1 MDLLITTLGS
11 TWQIVPELLGV
22 TNPGQYDFFGGSE
35 ESKRFRAENEVVP
48 VDECWIAT
56 TEGMKDKEKLLAW
69 AERWGFSLRIYV
81 CKGVNGFKDEEEL
94 LKMRSLIYRL
104 VLHGREKAE
113 KLYLSLSGGRK
124 TMSADMQEAGNL
136 FGCDAMLHV
145 VDRNGPVKG
154 MMDDDLLGHI
164 KAEYSRAFVPL
175 LVNGHISPSLVVAG
189 DAERLKARD
198 YPLAQ
203 GGGVVIQAEEDCS
216 LAKEIQ
222 ERKNR
227 SSRLY
232 ANFYSM
238 ISGPKNGNN
247 RRDVF
252 RKLYFLHPDILR
264 WMQEYELGKDPERD
278 RSIIIKLPKAELHT
292 HLGGVLSPDEIIEVA
307 KTERDY
313 IADKN
318 NSDSVDFQQRI
329 QKILSYENK
338 QQDFEKLVFGEYLDV
353 DKFFRIDITPYEKL
367 GDWQGSK
374 LLQTKNTICKTVR
387 LYAQKLVAD
396 NVRYVELRCSPYN
409 YTTLGL
415 SVSDVLDCI
424 MDAMDEFEDK
434 LEYRLVCIIGRQS
447 EQDRIKENIRLLREA
462 YEKNKRFAGK
472 LVGIDLAG
480 NEAQGKPSELRE
492 SFMPLLKDC
501 IHVTIH
507 AGETKDVESIWEA
520 VYHLSAERIGHGLK
534 LKDKPELLK
543 HFVDRGIG
551 VEMCPSSNDQ
561 IVGFHDVPGS
571 YPLRYYLN
579 EGLKVSLNTDDCG
592 ISRTCN
598 TDEFLKAASLCPG
611 LTLWDCIVLIR
622 NALSTAFC
630 DSKTK
635 SRLMHDFEDVILD
648 ICEKEFAQWKNIFSS
663 R

>member
-1 MDLLITTLGS
+1 MNLLITTLGS

-35 ESKRFRAENEVVP
+35 EVKRFRVDNGISP

-56 TEGMKDKEKLLAW
+56 TEGMRDKEKLLAW

-81 CKGVNGFKDEEEL
+81 CNGVNGFKNEEEL

-104 VLHGREKAE
+104 VLHGRENAE

-136 FGCDAMLHV
+136 FGCNAMLHV
-145 VDRNGPVKG
+145 VDRNGSVKS
-154 MMDDDLLGHI
+154 MMNDDLLAPVP
-164 KAEYSRAFVPL
+164 AEYSNAFVPL
-175 LVNGHISPSLVVAG
+175 LVNGRISPSLVVAG
-189 DAERLKARD
+189 DAERLKASE

-203 GGGVVIQAEEDCS
+203 SVETVIHAEEDCS
-216 LAKEIQ
+216 LANEIQ

-238 ISGPKNGNN
+238 ISGPKDERN

-264 WMQEYELGKDPERD
+264 KIQEYELGKDGERD
-278 RSIIIKLPKAELHT
+278 RRIIRSLPKAELHT
-292 HLGGVLSPDEIIEVA
+292 HLGGVLSPAEIIEVA
-307 KTERDY
+307 KTERGY
-313 IADKN
+313 IADKSN
-318 NSDSVDFQQRI
+318 TDSVKFQQHI
-329 QKILSYENK
+329 QEILPYENK
-338 QQDFEKLVFGEYLDV
+338 PQEFEKLVFGEYLNE

-374 LLQTKNTICKTVR
+374 LLQTKNTIGKTVR
-387 LYAQKLVAD
+387 LYAQKLVDD

-409 YTTLGL
+409 YTKLGL
-415 SVSDVLDCI
+415 SVSDVLDSI
-424 MDAMDEFEDK
+424 MDGMDEFEGK
-434 LEYRLVCIIGRQS
+434 LEYRLICIIGRQAEKGS
-447 EQDRIKENIRLLREA
+447 IQENIQLLQEA
-462 YEKNKRFAGK
+462 YKKNEHFAAK

-480 NEAQGKPSELRE
+480 NEAKGKPSELRE

-501 IHVTIH
+501 VHITIH
-507 AGETKDVESIWEA
+507 AGETEDVESIWEA
-520 VYHLSAERIGHGLK
+520 VYHLSADRIGHGLK
-534 LKDKPELLK
+534 LKDKPELLR

-561 IVGFHDVPGS
+561 IVGYRDKPGS
-571 YPLRYYLN
+571 YPLLDYLN

-592 ISRTCN
+592 ISRTSN

-611 LTLWDCIVLIR
+611 LTLWDCIILIR

-630 DSKTK
+630 DSRTKT
-635 SRLMHDFEDVILD
+635 RLMHDFEDVMLD
-648 ICEKEFAQWKNIFSS
+648 ICEKEFA